1 MSRLCTPRFRPSIY
15 IILLCIFAIGHGCF
29 HKKSELPANGV
40 WGAFWRARRLKRQTI
55 PRQMQRLLVVAAFKA
70 AGNLAHFAAVPCRHA
85 LLAAAFGAA
94 DQTASLRSILLKFGL
109 FAMARTAHSRH
120 GQSVVWWASVHD
132 RRVRSRIVKRRTP
145 GQRAEDSDEE
155 QHTAVPV
162 VVEDTDDNLQGEPA
176 SGSAGPA
183 GEVDANGGEE
193 VEYTRRQQVSPTRK
207 RGRLPVPG
215 RTKLKGRTSLAE
227 ISSSFSG

>member
-1 MSRLCTPRFRPSIY
+1 MGTSGR
-15 IILLCIFAIGHGCF
+15 
-29 HKKSELPANGV
+29 
-40 WGAFWRARRLKRQTI
+40 
-55 PRQMQRLLVVAAFKA
+55 
-70 AGNLAHFAAVPCRHA
+70 
-85 LLAAAFGAA
+85 
-94 DQTASLRSILLKFGL
+94 
-109 FAMARTAHSRH
+109 
-120 GQSVVWWASVHD
+120 D
-132 RRVRSRIVKRRTP
+132 RRVRSRIGKRRTP

-155 QHTAVPV
+155 QHGGPV

-227 ISSSFSG
+227 ILAASPVEIAQILALLG

>member
-1 MSRLCTPRFRPSIY
+1 M
-15 IILLCIFAIGHGCF
+15 
-29 HKKSELPANGV
+29 
-40 WGAFWRARRLKRQTI
+40 AF
-55 PRQMQRLLVVAAFKA
+55 
-70 AGNLAHFAAVPCRHA
+70 
-85 LLAAAFGAA
+85 
-94 DQTASLRSILLKFGL
+94 
-109 FAMARTAHSRH
+109 
-120 GQSVVWWASVHD
+120 
-132 RRVRSRIVKRRTP
+132 RSRIGKRRTP

-155 QHTAVPV
+155 QHGGPV
-162 VVEDTDDNLQGEPA
+162 VVEDTDDNLQREPA

-227 ISSSFSG
+227 ILAASEEIAQILSIMQ

>member
-1 MSRLCTPRFRPSIY
+1 MGTSGR
-15 IILLCIFAIGHGCF
+15 
-29 HKKSELPANGV
+29 
-40 WGAFWRARRLKRQTI
+40 
-55 PRQMQRLLVVAAFKA
+55 
-70 AGNLAHFAAVPCRHA
+70 
-85 LLAAAFGAA
+85 
-94 DQTASLRSILLKFGL
+94 
-109 FAMARTAHSRH
+109 
-120 GQSVVWWASVHD
+120 D
-132 RRVRSRIVKRRTP
+132 RRFRSRIGKRRTP

-155 QHTAVPV
+155 QHGSPV

-176 SGSAGPA
+176 CGSAGPA

-227 ISSSFSG
+227 ILAASPVEIAQILIKNGFCTSTRNCLAQVLGSCTARIKFGLVEAFGLPHYSEGSRWRRAHFCGRNVVRSTFAL

>member
-1 MSRLCTPRFRPSIY
+1 MGTSGR
-15 IILLCIFAIGHGCF
+15 
-29 HKKSELPANGV
+29 
-40 WGAFWRARRLKRQTI
+40 
-55 PRQMQRLLVVAAFKA
+55 
-70 AGNLAHFAAVPCRHA
+70 
-85 LLAAAFGAA
+85 
-94 DQTASLRSILLKFGL
+94 
-109 FAMARTAHSRH
+109 
-120 GQSVVWWASVHD
+120 D
-132 RRVRSRIVKRRTP
+132 RRVRSPIGKRRTP

-155 QHTAVPV
+155 QHGGPV
-162 VVEDTDDNLQGEPA
+162 VVEDTDDNLQREPA

-227 ISSSFSG
+227 ILAASPVKLHRFSSRMAFAVRILQQEHVLAKVRSGSWSHVEVPATGAAKLAGRLQLSQLSTWTCLAARDFLFEP